1 MPDLDFKKTYKDLYA
16 PSVKQFAIVNVPAFR
31 FLMIDGQGDPN
42 TSKEYQAALEALYNV
57 SYTLK
62 FTLKKEG
69 GPTYKVPP
77 LEGLWWA
84 EDLSNFVD
92 LPKSAWIWTM
102 MIAQPDFIKASQV
115 KSTIAE
121 LVKKKAN
128 PALQNLR
135 LEKFAEGKAA
145 QIMHIGPYSAEGPTI
160 AKMHIFIN
168 EQGYKPRGKHHEIYL
183 GDPRRTAPAKLRTV
197 LRQPVG

>member
-1 MPDLDFKKTYKDLYA
+1 MPDLDFKKQYKDLYA
-16 PSVKQFAIVNVPAFR
+16 PSAKQFVIVEVPTFQ

-57 SYTLK
+57 SYTFK

-69 GPTYKVPP
+69 GPIYKVPP

-84 EDLSNFVD
+84 EDLANFAD
-92 LPKSAWIWTM
+92 LPKSAWLWTM
-102 MIAQPDFIKASQV
+102 MIAQPDFIKAGQF
-115 KSTIAE
+115 KRTIAE
-121 LVKKKAN
+121 FLKKKPN
-128 PALQNLR
+128 PALHKLR
-135 LEKFAEGKAA
+135 FEKFAEGKAA
-145 QIMHIGPYSAEGPTI
+145 QIMHVGPYSAEGPTI
-160 AKMHIFIN
+160 AKMHIFIK